1 MRGRALFQ
9 ASILGFA
16 AFAFTAPA
24 LADTLYQA
32 APPPAAPGHPLR
44 LGPDFRAAQVGDLVT
59 VVFNFNQAN
68 AQSEQQTV
76 NNSYSLSAQPG
87 TGLANFFLLK
97 NGIGLGATRASS
109 EAHAQVGSSTFTST
123 MEAQVTDVLPSGALK
138 ITGDQL
144 MMINGQKQTLH
155 ITGIVRPQD
164 IDNTD
169 TVQSTNVANVQ
180 AEFKGNAD
188 KKTQGILQKIVN
200 FLF

>member
-1 MRGRALFQ
+1 MHQRTTLSISLLALV
-9 ASILGFA
+9 ALALPA
-16 AFAFTAPA
+16 A
-24 LADTLYQA
+24 ADTLYQA

-68 AQSEQQTV
+68 AQSQQQSV
-76 NNSYSLSAQPG
+76 NNSYSIGATPG
-87 TGLANFFLLK
+87 TGLANILFLK
-97 NGIGLGATRASS
+97 DGIGLGATRASS
-109 EAHAQVGSSTFTST
+109 EARAQVGSSTFTST

-138 ITGDQL
+138 ITGDQNL
-144 MMINGQKQTLH
+144 VINGQKQVLH
-155 ITGIVRPQD
+155 ITGLVRPQD

-180 AEFKGNAD
+180 AEFKGDAD
-188 KKTQGILQKIVN
+188 KKTQGILQKLIN